1 MTGAMTD
8 AGEQQ
13 YMILVSAC
21 NEPEKGAETPSKHFA
36 AAKI

>member
-1 MTGAMTD
+1 MIAL
-8 AGEQQ
+8 
-13 YMILVSAC
+13 ILVSAC